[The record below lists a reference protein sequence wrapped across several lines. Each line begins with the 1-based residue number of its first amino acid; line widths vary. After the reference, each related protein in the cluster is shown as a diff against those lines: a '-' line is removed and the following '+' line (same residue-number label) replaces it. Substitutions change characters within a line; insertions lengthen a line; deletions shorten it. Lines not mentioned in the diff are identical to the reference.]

1 VREDAFLE
9 FLASAGALK
18 RTARAGWARRSLP
31 LGESVADHSF
41 RCALIAL
48 VLGDAR
54 GLDTGKLM
62 GMALL
67 HDLPEALTGDI
78 TPSDGIRDSEK
89 RALEDHAMA
98 RILGDLPPHHH
109 ELWLELRD
117 RQTPEASLM
126 ADIDKFELGLQAWE
140 FGERIPEF
148 DAGSLIQ
155 YAQARIEDPMLS
167 DLLCRLTG
175 CRGGGGTD

>member
-1 VREDAFLE
+1 VREETFLD

-18 RTARAGWARRSLP
+18 RTARAGWTRRSLP

-62 GMALL
+62 RMALL

-78 TPSDGIRDSEK
+78 TPLDGIRDTEK
-89 RALEDHAMA
+89 RKLEDHAMA
-98 RILGDLPPHHH
+98 RILADLAPHHH
-109 ELWLELRD
+109 EVWLELRE
-117 RQTPEASLM
+117 RRTPEASLM

-140 FGERIPEF
+140 FGKRIPEF
-148 DAGSLIQ
+148 DASSLIE
-155 YAQARIEDPMLS
+155 YAQARIEDRMLH
-167 DLLCRLTG
+167 DLLSNLTG
-175 CRGGGGTD
+175 CQGEASTD